1 MTFLDEGSSWIHI
14 TCTMLLSYQYFN
26 YATLALSYPSVS
38 TVFIS
43 ALKYLFYIYGLIQ
56 ITVVDVVGGVF
67 FCFLAFL
74 DERSSWST
82 VLSGLLC
89 YLVNNV

>member
-56 ITVVDVVGGVF
+56 IIVVDVVGGGF
-67 FCFLAFL
+67 FFFL
-74 DERSSWST
+74 
-82 VLSGLLC
+82 GLFG
-89 YLVNNV
+89 

>member
-1 MTFLDEGSSWIHI
+1 MRDLHGYILPALCYLVTI
-14 TCTMLLSYQYFN
+14 FN

-56 ITVVDVVGGVF
+56 IIVVDVVGGGF
-67 FCFLAFL
+67 FFSCLFGRDLHG
-74 DERSSWST
+74 
-82 VLSGLLC
+82 VPC
-89 YLVNNV
+89 YLGYYAT

>member
-1 MTFLDEGSSWIHI
+1 MRDLHGYILPALCYLVTI
-14 TCTMLLSYQYFN
+14 FN

-56 ITVVDVVGGVF
+56 IIVVDVVGGF
-67 FCFLAFL
+67 FFL
-74 DERSSWST
+74 D
-82 VLSGLLC
+82 LFG
-89 YLVNNV
+89 

>member
-14 TCTMLLSYQYFN
+14 TCATMLLSYQYFN
-26 YATLALSYPSVS
+26 YATLALSDPSVS

-56 ITVVDVVGGVF
+56 IIVVDVVGGGF
-67 FCFLAFL
+67 F
-74 DERSSWST
+74 S
-82 VLSGLLC
+82 
-89 YLVNNV
+89 

>member
-1 MTFLDEGSSWIHI
+1 MRDLHGYILPALCYLVTI
-14 TCTMLLSYQYFN
+14 FN

-56 ITVVDVVGGVF
+56 IIVVDVVGGGF

>member
-1 MTFLDEGSSWIHI
+1 MRDLHGYILPALCYLVTI
-14 TCTMLLSYQYFN
+14 FN

-56 ITVVDVVGGVF
+56 IIVVDVVGGVF
-67 FCFLAFL
+67 FLSFL

-82 VLSGLLC
+82 VLSG
-89 YLVNNV
+89 YYAT